1 MKINKRGVT
10 EGMVWFLIVVIL
22 GVIFLV
28 YAVGPKG
35 LFAQTRDTANTIN
48 EQIRI
53 PMLAQFKNT
62 DFSKLSPEQ
71 QAQLGNAEK
80 KSLLI
85 NDAERLYLQAMEQAN
100 DADKKSFLQKALA
113 KIAEAQAISSN
124 NEIINARLAQVAG
137 KIKAAAE
144 SMQFEQAVADAAK
157 AAEDKND
164 FRPLEDLVKSPNTSP
179 LQKIIAEKE
188 IFILRYQSSSP
199 EEQNAATRKIWDD
212 AAKAYA
218 QKNDGWE
225 YRYLLIAFIFYDA
238 PWVFNNKREIVYAT
252 NQILSLSRKEQ
263 GVDDVA
269 VAHAYLLH
277 GNALFKGAAVSE
289 DGKAQLKD
297 SMLAYHFLYTDSK
310 MKAQLDQL
318 YPDYYQEMAAN
329 LKTDK
334 AIGLLPAL
342 DIEVYLNGEL
352 RDADDGNS
360 KIEFKGVSAGD
371 EAVSLLHKMDYA
383 NYRRYSK
390 LISFIIRTKDYADQA
405 TKGEVDGLRKGKKL
419 YFTIIVSNP
428 YTKEIICYVQE
439 PSSPI
444 EGRQQDKLLSFDY
457 EKFTSADNLVGRCGN
472 YFSLWSYDADATYSD
487 NDDEVVR
494 VSFASAH
501 LNNPMFLTN

>member
-85 NDAERLYLQAMEQAN
+85 NDAERLYLQAMEQTN
-100 DADKKSFLQKALA
+100 DNDKKSLLQKALA

-144 SMQFEQAVADAAK
+144 SMQFGQAVSDAAK

-225 YRYLLIAFIFYDA
+225 
-238 PWVFNNKREIVYAT
+238 
-252 NQILSLSRKEQ
+252 
-263 GVDDVA
+263 
-269 VAHAYLLH
+269 
-277 GNALFKGAAVSE
+277 
-289 DGKAQLKD
+289 
-297 SMLAYHFLYTDSK
+297 
-310 MKAQLDQL
+310 
-318 YPDYYQEMAAN
+318 
-329 LKTDK
+329 
-334 AIGLLPAL
+334 
-342 DIEVYLNGEL
+342 
-352 RDADDGNS
+352 
-360 KIEFKGVSAGD
+360 
-371 EAVSLLHKMDYA
+371 
-383 NYRRYSK
+383 
-390 LISFIIRTKDYADQA
+390 
-405 TKGEVDGLRKGKKL
+405 
-419 YFTIIVSNP
+419 
-428 YTKEIICYVQE
+428 
-439 PSSPI
+439 
-444 EGRQQDKLLSFDY
+444 
-457 EKFTSADNLVGRCGN
+457 
-472 YFSLWSYDADATYSD
+472 
-487 NDDEVVR
+487 
-494 VSFASAH
+494 
-501 LNNPMFLTN
+501 

>member
-144 SMQFEQAVADAAK
+144 SMQFGQAVSDAAK

-164 FRPLEDLVKSPNTSP
+164 FRLLEDLIKSPNTSP

-188 IFILRYQSSSP
+188 IFILRYQSKP
-199 EEQNAATRKIWDD
+199 EEGNAMITNIWRD
-212 AAKAYA
+212 AGQAWF

-225 YRYLLIAFIFYDA
+225 YRYLLIAFIFHDA
-238 PWVFNNKREIVYAT
+238 TWLSNNEKEIISAT
-252 NQILSLSRKEQ
+252 DQILSLSRKEQ

-419 YFTIIVSNP
+419 YFTITVSNP